1 GARRPRAHLQW
12 HAAGIPPRRR
22 TRRDD
27 RTVGDGSG
35 RALARRLSGLSEDDV
50 DEPEVLCGLRIED
63 EVPVAVAADLLRA
76 ASGVR
81 REHPFDLA
89 ALPDELIG
97 GDDEVGNRP
106 PGTLGVRLARPRP
119 RVPGPGAP
127 AGARRPQ

>member
-1 GARRPRAHLQW
+1 RPRWCGLPRVSLHGQ
-12 HAAGIPPRRR
+12 AAGLPPRRR
-22 TRRDD
+22 TRRHD
-27 RTVGDGSG
+27 RTVGYGSG

-63 EVPVAVAADLLRA
+63 EVPVEVAADLLRA

-89 ALPDELIG
+89 ALPDDLIG

-106 PGTLGVRLARPRP
+106 PGTLGVRLAQHR
-119 RVPGPGAP
+119 
-127 AGARRPQ
+127 